1 MKKIERYKDIFSKKK
16 SLSSLI
22 LIYVTTICILLMG
35 TITIINISK
44 VYNNT
49 KKQAQEYL
57 KNTAL
62 TSKENFNS
70 WFDNKIGILKLVEN
84 NIELLN
90 WDTEENAAVLQEYMA
105 KEAKNNNEILAIYFA
120 NVDGNYVD
128 SSGWIPEA
136 GYNAKDRDWYKDA
149 VDSDGYYISAPYS
162 DAESGGLVITI
173 SKNIKINNNLVGV
186 ISLDVPIDKLKEF
199 INNLTYE
206 DGSYAFII
214 DDKEQI
220 IVHPNEDIMP
230 KDGKILKISDFPV
243 DYNVILNSEDG
254 NINNSVDIQGNKCY
268 SVVETLDYGNW
279 RIIFNYPKKIIQ
291 KELVKEIGLNTSVL
305 VISIIIS
312 GVLISKFSKKY
323 ITPIEETSNLLNEFS
338 KGNLKLDSSNIDK
351 NSKEVIEMTEM
362 VDNVANT
369 LSGYVIEI
377 SNVLGEFS
385 KGNFTVI
392 PQLDYIGDFYTIK
405 ESMLSISNKLND
417 TLSSIS
423 NSADELKGRANNIE
437 KVSNNIANAAT
448 DQSSIIEEFIAST
461 EEISGNIIKSMEQ
474 IEESSKIS
482 QSAKE
487 YAIHGTETINEM
499 LESMNEISVA
509 SKSISN
515 IIKII
520 DEIASQTNLLALNA
534 AIESARAGE
543 AGKGF
548 AVVAE
553 EVRELAN
560 RSIETVRQ
568 IENIIIDTLKKVEH
582 GQEVA
587 NNTAKSFDNIVNSI
601 ECSVEITENLLDN
614 SKSQKVALEELM
626 LGTKQI
632 SNIVENNLYT
642 SQESSSV
649 SEELLSQAISLK
661 QLIEYFKL
669 KQE

>member
-1 MKKIERYKDIFSKKK
+1 
-16 SLSSLI
+16 
-22 LIYVTTICILLMG
+22 
-35 TITIINISK
+35 
-44 VYNNT
+44 
-49 KKQAQEYL
+49 
-57 KNTAL
+57 
-62 TSKENFNS
+62 
-70 WFDNKIGILKLVEN
+70 
-84 NIELLN
+84 
-90 WDTEENAAVLQEYMA
+90 
-105 KEAKNNNEILAIYFA
+105 
-120 NVDGNYVD
+120 
-128 SSGWIPEA
+128 
-136 GYNAKDRDWYKDA
+136 
-149 VDSDGYYISAPYS
+149 
-162 DAESGGLVITI
+162 
-173 SKNIKINNNLVGV
+173 
-186 ISLDVPIDKLKEF
+186 
-199 INNLTYE
+199 
-206 DGSYAFII
+206 
-214 DDKEQI
+214 
-220 IVHPNEDIMP
+220 
-230 KDGKILKISDFPV
+230 
-243 DYNVILNSEDG
+243 
-254 NINNSVDIQGNKCY
+254 
-268 SVVETLDYGNW
+268 
-279 RIIFNYPKKIIQ
+279 
-291 KELVKEIGLNTSVL
+291 
-305 VISIIIS
+305 
-312 GVLISKFSKKY
+312 
-323 ITPIEETSNLLNEFS
+323 
-338 KGNLKLDSSNIDK
+338 
-351 NSKEVIEMTEM
+351 MTEM

>member
-1 MKKIERYKDIFSKKK
+1 
-16 SLSSLI
+16 
-22 LIYVTTICILLMG
+22 
-35 TITIINISK
+35 
-44 VYNNT
+44 
-49 KKQAQEYL
+49 
-57 KNTAL
+57 
-62 TSKENFNS
+62 
-70 WFDNKIGILKLVEN
+70 
-84 NIELLN
+84 
-90 WDTEENAAVLQEYMA
+90 
-105 KEAKNNNEILAIYFA
+105 
-120 NVDGNYVD
+120 
-128 SSGWIPEA
+128 
-136 GYNAKDRDWYKDA
+136 
-149 VDSDGYYISAPYS
+149 
-162 DAESGGLVITI
+162 
-173 SKNIKINNNLVGV
+173 
-186 ISLDVPIDKLKEF
+186 
-199 INNLTYE
+199 
-206 DGSYAFII
+206 
-214 DDKEQI
+214 
-220 IVHPNEDIMP
+220 
-230 KDGKILKISDFPV
+230 
-243 DYNVILNSEDG
+243 
-254 NINNSVDIQGNKCY
+254 
-268 SVVETLDYGNW
+268 
-279 RIIFNYPKKIIQ
+279 
-291 KELVKEIGLNTSVL
+291 
-305 VISIIIS
+305 
-312 GVLISKFSKKY
+312 
-323 ITPIEETSNLLNEFS
+323 
-338 KGNLKLDSSNIDK
+338 
-351 NSKEVIEMTEM
+351 
-362 VDNVANT
+362 
-369 LSGYVIEI
+369 
-377 SNVLGEFS
+377 
-385 KGNFTVI
+385 
-392 PQLDYIGDFYTIK
+392 
-405 ESMLSISNKLND
+405 MLSISNKLND

-437 KVSNNIANAAT
+437 KVSNNITNAAT